1 MDLSLNIPLSPVLYT
16 NTPKAIIEVE
26 ERLCNDGAFRKKVE
40 KLKKVLIKQAKKKIL
55 YYDCL
60 IPLNSITF

>member
-26 ERLCNDGAFRKKVE
+26 KRLCEDRAFRKMVKKLE
-40 KLKKVLIKQAKKKIL
+40 KDLIKKGKRKYFIMAA
-55 YYDCL
+55 
-60 IPLNSITF
+60 